1 MSSKL
6 VDYIGIGSDWDGTG
20 GTNPYHLEDIS
31 KIPYLTYEL
40 LRRGHNESDIKK
52 FLGENML
59 RALDL
64 AQQTARRLRSK
75 AR

>member
-1 MSSKL
+1 MGRHRR
-6 VDYIGIGSDWDGTG
+6 DQ
-20 GTNPYHLEDIS
+20 PYHLEDIS

-64 AQQTARRLRSK
+64 AQQTARRLRST